1 MDSVWKVIM
10 IDNHPALML
19 GTKIIL
25 EETESLSVVGT
36 ASSVKDGVKLAART
50 SPHLILLDDS
60 LPEGNAEF
68 YLRQIKRSS
77 PDSHVIVLTGDNNLS
92 LFAGLMS
99 MGASGVLSKESSP
112 AQLLH
117 LISGLR
123 QGLTVIPLSWLSQGV
138 VPVPAQIPTDGYF
151 ELSQIEHTI
160 MTQITQGFTYDK
172 IAETIRVSRRSVDN
186 YLRKIYDKLG
196 VSSRAQAIEKYTL
209 YSHTASFKGALE
221 SLPNVIAVES
231 SVGIEPIRTLKT
243 KGASK
248 KVALDSSSGV

>member
-1 MDSVWKVIM
+1 MNSTWKVII

-19 GTKIIL
+19 GTKLIL
-25 EETESLSVVGT
+25 EETNNLSVVGT
-36 ASSVKDGVKLAART
+36 ASSVKEGLKLAARVK
-50 SPHLILLDDS
+50 PHLILLDDS
-60 LPEGNAEF
+60 LPEGNAEL
-68 YLRQIKRSS
+68 YLRQMKRSNEQ
-77 PDSHVIVLTGDNNLS
+77 SHVIVLTGDNNLS

-151 ELSQIEHTI
+151 ELSTLEHNI

-196 VSSRAQAIEKYTL
+196 VGSRAQAIEKYTL

-221 SLPNVIAVES
+221 SHPSVATVES
-231 SVGIEPIRTLKT
+231 GVTLDT
-243 KGASK
+243 GSPLSPAATAK

>member
-1 MDSVWKVIM
+1 MNSTWKVII

-19 GTKIIL
+19 GTKLIL
-25 EETESLSVVGT
+25 EETNNLSVVGT
-36 ASSVKDGVKLAART
+36 ASSVKEGLKLATRVK
-50 SPHLILLDDS
+50 PHLILLDDS
-60 LPEGNAEF
+60 LPEGNAEL
-68 YLRQIKRSS
+68 YLRQIKRSNEQ
-77 PDSHVIVLTGDNNLS
+77 SHVIVLTGDNNLS

-151 ELSQIEHTI
+151 ELSPLEHNI

-196 VSSRAQAIEKYTL
+196 VGSRAQAIEKYTL

-221 SLPNVIAVES
+221 SHPSVATVES
-231 SVGIEPIRTLKT
+231 GVTLDNVT
-243 KGASK
+243 PLSPAAAAK